1 MPGFRAEAPLRR
13 WILAIVLGIVLV
25 ILNTWP
31 LALRL
36 DRIGR
41 ADSFD
46 GQYGLWQAA
55 WVARALVT
63 DPLNVYDA
71 NIFFP
76 HRMTLAFSEPA
87 LLAGILG
94 LPAFLLT
101 GDPYAT
107 HNLAV
112 LGFFLLSFLSAY
124 SLGRQLTGE
133 TLPSVALGISYAFCP
148 YVFARTAQLP
158 MLAIFGLPL
167 ALLAMHRLIERPSL
181 RTALAVAGALFL
193 QALACGYY
201 TVFALLIV
209 GAGVIYFGLQS
220 ARWTDPTFRRWCAA
234 AALLTIGFLLP
245 LFWPHIRLAQA
256 EGFSRP
262 LDEAYEF
269 AADWRAWLASSAWA
283 HRWMLPWLG
292 TWNEVLFPGFLPSLI
307 GLAGAWLGLRGR
319 LSGPAGRSARPS
331 PRALAGYYVL
341 LAALAGWLAAGPRG
355 GLYTV
360 FYETIPVFSF
370 IRAAGRFGV
379 IVTLAAGVLMALTMG
394 HWSRRVRNGQAI
406 VGLLTIVLGTELLS
420 APRPGGPRL
429 PESPVYRR
437 LAEQPRGPVIE
448 FPMFPRQL
456 EQNARYVLMSTA
468 HWQPLV
474 NGYGAFWPEDIQR
487 LASDTRAF
495 PSEETF
501 RTVRDWGVRYV
512 VVHPELY
519 ERHGLATKAVLLPAL
534 DALEPHMKLLASDR
548 HVRLYEVRDW
558 RPRRPEKRKD

>member
-1 MPGFRAEAPLRR
+1 MPSVHAEAPPRR
-13 WILAIVLGIVLV
+13 WILAVVLGVVLV

-76 HRMTLAFSEPA
+76 HRTTLAFSEPA
-87 LLAGILG
+87 LLAGVLG

-112 LGFFLLSFLSAY
+112 LGLFLLSFLSAY
-124 SLGRQLTGE
+124 SLGRHLTAE

-167 ALLAMHRLIERPSL
+167 ALLAMHRLVEAPSL
-181 RTALAVAGALFL
+181 RSALAVSGALFL

-209 GAGVIYFGLQS
+209 AAGVIYFGVQS
-220 ARWTDPTFRRWCAA
+220 ARWKDPAFRRWCAA
-234 AALLTIGFLLP
+234 AALLTVGLLLP
-245 LFWPHIRLAQA
+245 LFWPHISLAQG

-262 LDEAYEF
+262 LDEAYPF
-269 AADWRAWLASSAWA
+269 AADWQAWLASSAWA

-292 TWNEVLFPGFLPSLI
+292 TWNEVLFPGFLPSLL
-307 GLAGAWLGLRGR
+307 GLTGVWLGLRGR
-319 LSGPAGRSARPS
+319 LSGPTGARTRPT

-341 LAALAGWLAAGPRG
+341 LALLAGWLAAGPAG

-360 FYETIPVFSF
+360 LYETVPVFSF

-379 IVTLAAGVLMALTMG
+379 IVTLAAGALMALTME
-394 HWSRRVRNGQAI
+394 HLIRHLRKGQAI
-406 VGLLTIVLGTELLS
+406 VGLLTILLGAELLS
-420 APRPGGPRL
+420 APRPGSPRL
-429 PESPVYRR
+429 PESPVYRT

-487 LASDTRAF
+487 LASDTRGF
-495 PSEETF
+495 PSEETLG
-501 RTVRDWGVRYV
+501 TVRDWGVRYV
-512 VVHPELY
+512 VVHPGLY
-519 ERHGLATKAVLLPAL
+519 ERHGLAKEAVLLPAL
-534 DALEPHMKLLASDR
+534 DALEPHMKLLASDQ
-548 HVRLYEVRDW
+548 HARLYEIRNW
-558 RPRRPEKRKD
+558 IPSRP